1 MTFMSCPADALH
13 PWVIWLYYLN
23 PLNYAFRAVVV
34 SEFSAP
40 HWDHPAPHDPSVRA
54 GTAVL
59 QANGLNLP
67 TAWMWGSVL
76 ILLGYIFV
84 INVAVVVSLKLLNG
98 EPHPLHSLPGA
109 PPPLSP
115 LSVVN
120 TPEHTGC
127 LALSYCDP
135 SLNCRELGAV
145 IIHSALA
152 WSGVLS
158 TLWSACEISC
168 DADSRSGMLRQQHG
182 ICAHYMLVHTI
193 TPCPA

>member
-1 MTFMSCPADALH
+1 M
-13 PWVIWLYYLN
+13 IWLYYLN

-84 INVAVVVSLKLLNG
+84 INVVVVVSLKLLNG
-98 EPHPLHSLPGA
+98 EPHRLHSAWCTSSTLTA
-109 PPPLSP
+109 LS
-115 LSVVN
+115 S
-120 TPEHTGC
+120 EHT
-127 LALSYCDP
+127 
-135 SLNCRELGAV
+135 R
-145 IIHSALA
+145 
-152 WSGVLS
+152 
-158 TLWSACEISC
+158 
-168 DADSRSGMLRQQHG
+168 
-182 ICAHYMLVHTI
+182 AHWL
-193 TPCPA
+193 PCPDKL